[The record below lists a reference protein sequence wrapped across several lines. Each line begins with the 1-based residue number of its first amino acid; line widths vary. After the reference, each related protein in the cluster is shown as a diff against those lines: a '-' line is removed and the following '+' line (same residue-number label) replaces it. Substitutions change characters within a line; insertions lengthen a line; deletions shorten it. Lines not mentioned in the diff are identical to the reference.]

1 MHSKT
6 CPVFELCSLTSNVK
20 SGADLGF
27 FVRWSKLKISGG
39 RGFPGGGGGKG
50 EGVASSGGGGGR
62 GFIRGRGSEITWDV
76 ALTLRHF
83 YNKLHCYS
91 SAVLQSFLIHKA

>member
-50 EGVASSGGGGGR
+50 EGVASSGGGAWLHPGAWLR
-62 GFIRGRGSEITWDV
+62 DNVGRGSDFTP
-76 ALTLRHF
+76 
-83 YNKLHCYS
+83 
-91 SAVLQSFLIHKA
+91 FL